1 MEGNM
6 EISGKNV
13 IITGGARGLGKQY
26 AVDLQKL
33 GANVF
38 VVDIVKDNILEL
50 QRETGIPGEVLDVTK
65 ENEVE
70 DFFNE
75 YTAKHGPA
83 DILINNAGITADGLF
98 IRKKGDE
105 VIKFSFSKW
114 QKVIDVNLTGV
125 FLCGREAAYHM
136 VDNNIKGLIINISSL
151 CRVGNLGQT
160 NYSASKAGIDSLTV
174 CWAKELSRYGI
185 RTAAIA
191 PGYVKT
197 EMVAQIRDD
206 IMSKVVKNIPVGRI
220 SEMEE
225 LSHSLQFIIENDFF
239 SGRVLEID
247 GGMRL

>member
-1 MEGNM
+1 M
-6 EISGKNV
+6 EINGKNI

-26 AVDLQKL
+26 AVDLHNL
-33 GANVF
+33 GANLF
-38 VVDIVKDNILEL
+38 VVDIVKENLQEL
-50 QRETGIPGEVLDVTK
+50 FRETGIPGEVLDVT
-65 ENEVE
+65 NEKDVE
-70 DFFNE
+70 DFFAE
-75 YTAKHGPA
+75 YTTKYGAP

-98 IRKKGDE
+98 IRKNGNE
-105 VIKFSFSKW
+105 IIKFSFAKW

-136 VDNNIKGLIINISSL
+136 VDNNVKGLIINISSL

-185 RTAAIA
+185 RAAAIA
-191 PGYVKT
+191 PGYVNT
-197 EMVAQIRDD
+197 EMVAQIREE
-206 IMSKVVKNIPVGRI
+206 IMEKVIKNIPVGRI
-220 SEMEE
+220 STMEE
-225 LSHSLQFIIENDFF
+225 LSHSVRFIIENEFF

>member
-1 MEGNM
+1 M
-6 EISGKNV
+6 EISGKNI

-26 AVDLQKL
+26 AVDLQNL

-38 VVDIVKDNILEL
+38 AVDIVKENLDEL
-50 QRETGIPGEVLDVTK
+50 QKETGIPGEVLDVTK
-65 ENEVE
+65 EKDVE
-70 DFFNE
+70 DFFAK
-75 YTAKHGPA
+75 YTAKYGAP

-98 IRKKGDE
+98 LRKKGDE
-105 VIKFSFSKW
+105 ILKFRFSNW

-125 FLCGREAAYHM
+125 FLCAREAAYHM
-136 VDNNIKGLIINISSL
+136 VDNNVKGLIINISSL

-160 NYSASKAGIDSLTV
+160 NYSASKAGIDSMTV

-197 EMVAQIRDD
+197 EMVAQIRED
-206 IMSKVVKNIPVGRI
+206 IMEKVIKNIPVGRI
-220 SEMEE
+220 SEMDE
-225 LSHSLQFIIENDFF
+225 LSHTVQYIIENDFF